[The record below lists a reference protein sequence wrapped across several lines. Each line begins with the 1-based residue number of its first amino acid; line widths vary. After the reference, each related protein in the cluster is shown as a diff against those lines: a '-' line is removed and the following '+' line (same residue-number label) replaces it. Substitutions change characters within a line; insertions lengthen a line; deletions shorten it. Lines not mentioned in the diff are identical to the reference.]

1 MKLSESTLI
10 KRLNNLT
17 PGAKSAQLG
26 QVIED
31 LLVNY
36 NALQASHADLLTK
49 YTALLAHMDT
59 ANVAGLGAAHSATY
73 GSTVTNG
80 VAIKTLTQR

>member
-1 MKLSESTLI
+1 MNLSESTLI

-17 PGAKSAQLG
+17 PGAKSAKLG

-31 LLVNY
+31 LIVNY

-49 YTALLAHMDT
+49 YAALLAHLDT
-59 ANVAGLGAAHSATY
+59 ANVAGIGNANVATY
-73 GSTVTNG
+73 GSAVASG
-80 VAIKTLTQR
+80 AAIKTLSAR

>member
-31 LLVNY
+31 LIVNY

-49 YTALLAHMDT
+49 YAALLAHMDT
-59 ANVAGLGAAHSATY
+59 ANVAALGTAHASTY
-73 GSTVTNG
+73 GSAVANG
-80 VAIKTLTQR
+80 AAIKTLSTR